1 MPIVRRWKY
10 ASVPRSDRS
19 KPHSVRSGRVTWN
32 VHANKSQCLKHSRER
47 VAVPGIFARPC
58 CGTNS
63 GENSECNERNSSI
76 ERVTILDPPRS
87 YARWGRSVLRTADA
101 AAHRN
106 RETVKAFQHGRPGE
120 SDHGPAA
127 RLMYFLRGT
136 VEIPEKRKE
145 IEKEKEEKREGQAGE

>member
-1 MPIVRRWKY
+1 MCQSS
-10 ASVPRSDRS
+10 AAENTLPRLEAIAVSHVLYD
-19 KPHSVRSGRVTWN
+19 
-32 VHANKSQCLKHSRER
+32 R
-47 VAVPGIFARPC
+47 VAVPGMFTRTSRSAWNIHANGSRYLKYSRDRVVARILAKIRNATS
-58 CGTNS
+58 GTARS
-63 GENSECNERNSSI
+63 RA
-76 ERVTILDPPRS
+76 TILDPPRS